1 MPKTTAQ
8 LDHANI
14 TVSDPA
20 ATAAWMEK
28 LFGWHIRWQ
37 GDAIAGG
44 HTIHVGNDHGY
55 VALYNPGKPLSATTS
70 SYTQIAGLN
79 HLAVTVDDLDATEAA
94 IKAHG
99 FETCNHADY
108 EPGRRFYFHDSEGV
122 EFEVVSYAKAP

>member
-55 VALYNPGKPLSATTS
+55 VALYNPGKPLGCPSCRQSRRDHS
-70 SYTQIAGLN
+70 STA
-79 HLAVTVDDLDATEAA
+79 E
-94 IKAHG
+94 
-99 FETCNHADY
+99 
-108 EPGRRFYFHDSEGV
+108 GRQPPES
-122 EFEVVSYAKAP
+122 P